1 MSGTMSSIHL
11 FDLAARQAQWLSV
24 RQATVAGNVANANT
38 PDFKARDVRPFA
50 DVLDRT
56 QLTMAATDARHLEA
70 NADGIAGL
78 RMSVE
83 DVTEQTHSGNTVDV
97 EQEMMKAGEVARE
110 YSLNTSIVKAFH
122 RMMMSVAKG

>member
-1 MSGTMSSIHL
+1 MSSIHL

-38 PDFKARDVRPFA
+38 PDFRARDVQPFA
-50 DVLDRT
+50 DVLDKT
-56 QLTMAATDARHLEA
+56 QLTMTATSPLRLEA
-70 NADGIAGL
+70 EADGIAATRL
-78 RMSVE
+78 RPD

-97 EQEMMKAGEVARE
+97 EQEMMKAGEIARE

-122 RMMMSVAKG
+122 RMMLSVAKG

>member
-1 MSGTMSSIHL
+1 MSSIHL

-38 PDFKARDVRPFA
+38 PDFRARDVQPFA
-50 DVLDRT
+50 DVLDKT
-56 QLTMAATDARHLEA
+56 QLTMTATSPLYLEA
-70 NADGIAGL
+70 EADGIAATRL
-78 RMSVE
+78 RPD

-97 EQEMMKAGEVARE
+97 EQEMMKAGEIARE

-122 RMMMSVAKG
+122 RMMLSVAKG